1 MIARA
6 TETWNR
12 KKRFVVLSFGA
23 GQDSTAILYKLIY
36 DEDFRAAYAPDGF
49 IVIMSDTGNEHP
61 RTMLHVAEIKTLCEL
76 HRIEFYHLTPDMG
89 YHPKTWPSLI
99 AQYERNSSIGMKG
112 AKYNKLCTSNLK
124 IEPIYRFLS
133 AYLADRF
140 GFENN
145 FGVSKSKAGLVSFA
159 EAYGKIE
166 MIIGIAAGE
175 ERRIEKV
182 EIKQAW
188 MRNSVERIF
197 PLIDIGYDRQGCQ
210 NYIRRVGHRVPP
222 PSNCMICHFLSL
234 VELLWLYRSHPD
246 MYHKWV
252 QLEKAKLAKDA
263 KRMKKEGKT
272 NGGVFGKKRLPEAL
286 LDAINKHGHMTD
298 EELNAYKQSHGHC
311 VQSQY

>member
-1 MIARA
+1 MIANVGESWSR
-6 TETWNR
+6 R
-12 KKRFVVLSFGA
+12 KRFVVLSFGA

-49 IVIMSDTGNEHP
+49 IVIFSDTSNEHP
-61 RTMLHVAEIKTLCEL
+61 RTMLHVAEIKALCKT
-76 HRIEFYHLTPDMG
+76 HRIEFHHITSDMG
-89 YHPKTWPSLI
+89 FHPKTWPSLI
-99 AQYERNSSIGMKG
+99 EQYERNNSIGMKG
-112 AKYNKLCTSNLK
+112 AQYNKLCTSNLK

-133 AYLADRF
+133 AYLAERF
-140 GFENN
+140 GFANN
-145 FGVSKSKAGLVSFA
+145 CGVSKSKAGLVAFA
-159 EAYGKIE
+159 EKYGKVE

-188 MRNSVERIF
+188 MRNSVERVF
-197 PLIDIGYDRQGCQ
+197 PLIDIGYDRASCQ

-234 VELLWLYRSHPD
+234 IELLWLYRTYPD

-252 QLEKAKLAKDA
+252 KLEKAKLKKDA
-263 KRMKKEGKT
+263 ARMEKEGK
-272 NGGVFGKKRLPEAL
+272 NNSGVFGNKRLPEAL

-298 EELNAYKQSHGHC
+298 EELEEYKMSHGHC
-311 VQSQY
+311 VLSQY